1 MKRIYFILLIVA
13 VTIVGMGV
21 WLWWN
26 RPQHSDMAEYVPLN
40 CLAFAEI
47 ESIPMLL
54 ETLGSNEHW
63 NEVFPGLKKATS
75 PGNRAIR
82 EFAAR
87 TGIGPSEIVVLGRAQ
102 VAVALFG
109 IETQDVEQTLTIKP
123 HVAVIINTHSWEFR
137 TKEVVEKL
145 VGDFAVRTY
154 RNPEIHRYVSD
165 GATWTEWI
173 ANDNERRIITAVV
186 DNVAV
191 IANDASAIKACLAIR
206 SNADSSMSK
215 SEDLVRARSGS
226 LKPDT
231 LAFGFV
237 TPAGTSKLIA
247 IVARSYSPG
256 LSDQPAAQSAAAS
269 LLPAISDRLTGSLS
283 WTARTAANRIE
294 DVYLFRFSR
303 ELDRSGDNLFTIPD
317 KSDFAFGQ
325 FVPQDANSFSSY
337 SLQNPVNAWRG
348 LKLAVNARLDTTS
361 SIFVSRLMEMILE
374 PYGIST
380 PEKFLQYVD
389 RNLATVRFADDDS
402 ASLAI
407 VKVADELHLH
417 DLVVTGLGV
426 RPLVKKDGDV
436 TLFSSSKDDRSA
448 AFVEGYLLLGSESS
462 IKRCLDA
469 RKAGATLAD
478 KPGFLRFVESQSGER
493 ENAVSI
499 SKEPGFFGILTGAS
513 DSRTQ
518 SENPGNQAN
527 LDSALQTGAYSES
540 RTTLSI
546 NGFVRKSSSNY
557 GLFGR
562 LASEFAG
569 FPR

>member
-1 MKRIYFILLIVA
+1 VKRTYFILLIIA
-13 VTIVGMGV
+13 VTVGVMGA

-26 RPQHSDMAEYVPLN
+26 RPQQSDMAEYVPVN
-40 CLAFAEI
+40 CLAYAEI
-47 ESIPMLL
+47 ESIPALL

-63 NEVFPGLKKATS
+63 NEVFPALKKAKS
-75 PGNRAIR
+75 PANRAFR
-82 EFAAR
+82 EIAAR

-109 IETQDVEQTLTIKP
+109 IDTQDVEQTLTIKP
-123 HVAVIINTHSWEFR
+123 RVAVIIDTHSWEFR
-137 TKEVVEKL
+137 TKAVVEKL

-154 RNPEIHRYVSD
+154 RNPEIHHYISGGVN
-165 GATWTEWI
+165 WTEWI

-186 DNVAV
+186 DNMAV
-191 IANDASAIKACLAIR
+191 IGNDASAIKACLAIR
-206 SNADSSMSK
+206 TSADSNMSK

-226 LKPDT
+226 VKPDT

-247 IVARSYSPG
+247 IMARSYSPG

-269 LLPAISDRLTGSLS
+269 LLPMISDRLTGSLS

-303 ELDRSGDNLFTIPD
+303 ELDRSGDNLFAIPD
-317 KSDFAFGQ
+317 KSDFAFAQ
-325 FVPQDANSFSSY
+325 FVPQNANSFSSY
-337 SLQNPVNAWRG
+337 SLQDPVNAWRG

-402 ASLAI
+402 ATVAI
-407 VKVADELHLH
+407 VKIADEVQLHE
-417 DLVVTGLGV
+417 LVVDGLGA
-426 RPLVKKDGDV
+426 RPLMKKDGDA

-448 AFVEGYLLLGSESS
+448 AFVGGYLLLGSESS
-462 IKRCLDA
+462 IRRCLDA
-469 RKAGATLAD
+469 RNAGATLAN
-478 KPGFLRFVESQSGER
+478 KPGFLRFVESHSAER

-499 SKEPGFFGILTGAS
+499 SKEPGSIGLVSGTS
-513 DSRTQ
+513 DSRTP
-518 SENPGNQAN
+518 SDNPGEQAN
-527 LDSALQTGAYSES
+527 LDSALQTGDYSES

-562 LASEFAG
+562 LASEFTG